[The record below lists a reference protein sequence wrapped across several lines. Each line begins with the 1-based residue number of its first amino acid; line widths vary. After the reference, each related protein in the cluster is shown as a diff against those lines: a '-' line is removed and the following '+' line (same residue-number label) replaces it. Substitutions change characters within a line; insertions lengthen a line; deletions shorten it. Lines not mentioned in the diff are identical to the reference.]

1 MRNRTNK
8 KQIDE
13 FIFEPSNYN
22 ILIVDDSTSTNF
34 MVSKIFKRLKY
45 NCHSAFNLTE
55 ARKILNDVEI
65 DYLILDIHLPD
76 GNGFEVI
83 QELEKSNVKIF
94 VLTSDTDKQFRSIS
108 YQKGVI
114 DFIEKKGNFLYK
126 ISEIP
131 QYVEQLEKNK
141 FKTILIVD
149 DSIVIQQQLKALL
162 ENRNYNV
169 EVADDAP
176 LAYRIIQENSI
187 DLMLLDLELRTSNGL
202 EFLVEKRLEIV
213 DQRKIPVMIVSGLID
228 ASIIRD
234 GLKAGAVD
242 VLRKPYISE
251 EVMLK
256 VDAWIDYRQKEDDV
270 LRSQQ
275 LLEQYKLAVDKNAIV
290 SKSDPDGKITYV
302 NDKLCKISEYTQ
314 DELIG
319 KQHNIL
325 RDPIVPKELFDDM
338 WKTIKDDKK
347 TWVGE
352 LSNLSKS
359 GNRYWISEVIQP
371 IVSINGE
378 IIEYIA
384 IRNDISDQK
393 KSEFA
398 IRELHK
404 HTKDSIEYASLI
416 QGALIPKDGVMN
428 SIFKDNFVTW
438 TPKDT
443 VGGDIWLFEKL
454 RHEDE
459 CLLLF
464 IDCTGHGVPGAFVTM
479 IVKSIE
485 REIVAKLRKRPELD
499 ISPAIIMGY
508 FNKTMKT
515 LLRQEDANSLSNAG
529 FDGGIIYYNRRTQ
542 ILKFAGAET
551 PLFYTMPDGEFKTI
565 KGNRYS
571 VGYKKCDANYQYK
584 ETILNVQEGMKFYC
598 TTDGFLDQ
606 NGGEK
611 DFPFGKKRFGNIIKE
626 NYQKDMKTQQSIF
639 LETMTQYE
647 EIMKDNF
654 DRNDDMTVIGFEIK
668 EASLSNSQILKEIA
682 KYEGLFTQDVLTNC
696 LDSIEVQ
703 VSNMNMV
710 SKLSVITI
718 EYCQNIIHYGKNE
731 EIDNN
736 EISGIGE
743 IDIRC
748 INDINYEI
756 ISINTVSLEDKEKI
770 KPKLQEIQSLDKQA
784 LKKRYRELRKS
795 GQNTHSKGGGIGM
808 YEIAKVSD
816 KIEYEFTPIN
826 KDKYTFMMK
835 AIVLGKE
842 DNK

>member
-1 MRNRTNK
+1 LNK
-8 KQIDE
+8 NITDVND

-22 ILIVDDSTSTNF
+22 ILIVDDSKSANF
-34 MVSKIFKRLKY
+34 IVGKIFRNLHY
-45 NCHSAFNLTE
+45 NCFNAFNLKET
-55 ARKILNDVEI
+55 RDILNTERI
-65 DYLILDIHLPD
+65 DYMILDIHLPD
-76 GNGFEVI
+76 GNGFEII
-83 QELEKSNVKIF
+83 QELENTNIKIF
-94 VLTSDTDKQFRSIS
+94 VLTGDTDKQFRDIS
-108 YQKGVI
+108 YQKGII
-114 DFIEKKGNFLYK
+114 DFIEKKGSFLYK
-126 ISEIP
+126 VGELP
-131 QYVEQLEKNK
+131 KYVEQLEKNK

-169 EVADDAP
+169 KVADDAP
-176 LAYRIIQENSI
+176 LAWSILKESSI

-242 VLRKPYISE
+242 VLSKPYIAE

-256 VDAWIDYRQKEDDV
+256 VDAWIDYRQKEDDI
-270 LRSQQ
+270 LRSKQ

-302 NDKLCKISEYTQ
+302 NDKLCAISEYTQ
-314 DELIG
+314 EELVG

-325 RDPIVPKELFDDM
+325 RDPLVPKELFEDM
-338 WKTIKDDKK
+338 WQTIKDKK
-347 TWVGE
+347 KSWVGE
-352 LSNLSKS
+352 LSNISKN

-371 IVSINGE
+371 IVGINGD

-393 KSEFA
+393 KTEFT

-416 QGALIPKDGVMN
+416 QGALIPKDGVMD

-438 TPKDT
+438 IPKDT

-485 REIVAKLRKRPELD
+485 REIVAKLRKRDDLD
-499 ISPAIIMGY
+499 ISPAIIMEY
-508 FNKTMKT
+508 FNKTMKM
-515 LLRQEDANSLSNAG
+515 LLRQEDVNSLSNVG

-551 PLFYTMPDGEFKTI
+551 PLFYIDENGEYKTI

-571 VGYKKCDANYQYK
+571 VGYKKCDANYKYK
-584 ETILNVQEGMKFYC
+584 ETILNVKEGMKFYC

-611 DFPFGKKRFGNIIKE
+611 DFPFGKKRFGNIIRE
-626 NYQKDMKTQQSIF
+626 NYLKDMKTQQAIF
-639 LETMTQYE
+639 LETMSEYE
-647 EIMKDNF
+647 AIMKDNF
-654 DRNDDMTVIGFEIK
+654 DRNDDMTIIGFEIK
-668 EASLSNSQILKEIA
+668 EASLSSSRVIKEIT
-682 KYEGLFTQDVLTNC
+682 KYEGLITQAVLANC

-703 VSNMNMV
+703 VSDMNTL
-710 SKLSVITI
+710 SKLSVIVI
-718 EYCQNIIHYGKNE
+718 EYCQNIINYGKNE
-731 EIDNN
+731 ELDNY
-736 EISGIGE
+736 EINSIGE
-743 IDIRC
+743 IDVRY
-748 INDINYEI
+748 INDKNYEL
-756 ISINTVSLEDKEKI
+756 ISINTVSLEDKQKI

-795 GQNTHSKGGGIGM
+795 GQNTHEKGGGIGM
-808 YEIAKVSD
+808 YEIAKISD
-816 KIEYEFTPIN
+816 SVEYEFTPIN

-835 AIVLGKE
+835 VIVLDKK
-842 DNK
+842 DKR